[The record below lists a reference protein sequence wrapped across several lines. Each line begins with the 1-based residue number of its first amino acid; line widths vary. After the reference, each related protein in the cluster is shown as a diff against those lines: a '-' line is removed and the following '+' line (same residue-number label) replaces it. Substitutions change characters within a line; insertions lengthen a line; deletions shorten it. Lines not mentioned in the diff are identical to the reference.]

1 MDLGSDL
8 WLVIALALPLLA
20 IIAVLLLKQ
29 RAKPSKNV
37 RIAPVIIA
45 IVLLAAY
52 LVWRFYSMPD

>member
-8 WLVIALALPLLA
+8 WLVVALALPLLA
-20 IIAVLLLKQ
+20 VVAVLLLKR
-29 RAKPSKNV
+29 RAKPSKSV

-52 LVWRFYSMPD
+52 FIWRFYSMPD